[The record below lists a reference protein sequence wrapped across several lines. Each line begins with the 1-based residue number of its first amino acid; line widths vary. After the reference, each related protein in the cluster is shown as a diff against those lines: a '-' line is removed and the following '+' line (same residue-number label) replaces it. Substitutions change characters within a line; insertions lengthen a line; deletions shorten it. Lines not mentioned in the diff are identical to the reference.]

1 MLKKVT
7 TMRVH
12 YQVVSELLEFVRMKQ
27 LQKQRLFTY
36 WKSEIVILSL
46 VRAYSVLSIL
56 TEYFFVCLVIQRT
69 WQMSTVRIKEVSTT
83 KTLSKKLS

>member
-1 MLKKVT
+1 
-7 TMRVH
+7 MRVH

-36 WKSEIVILSL
+36 WKREIVILSL

-83 KTLSKKLS
+83 KTLSKKSN

>member
-1 MLKKVT
+1 
-7 TMRVH
+7 MRVH